1 MSDDELERIR
11 LEKIKNLMAQQAMP
25 KEIIKIQSEQQFRE
39 LLNKYK
45 DKIIII
51 DFWAVWCAPCL
62 MFAPIYEKLHQEY
75 QEEFIFTKIN
85 VDEQQRLAA
94 YYGIRGIPTTLF
106 IKNGNVI
113 HKAVGAM
120 NYDMMKNILMKLKSG
135 DS

>member
-11 LEKIKNLMAQQAMP
+11 IEKMKKLMVQQAMP
-25 KEIIKIQSEQQFRE
+25 KEIINIQAEEQFRE

-51 DFWAVWCAPCL
+51 DFWATWCAPCRI
-62 MFAPIYEKLHQEY
+62 FAPVFEKLHQEY

-94 YYGIRGIPTTLF
+94 YYGITGIPTTLF